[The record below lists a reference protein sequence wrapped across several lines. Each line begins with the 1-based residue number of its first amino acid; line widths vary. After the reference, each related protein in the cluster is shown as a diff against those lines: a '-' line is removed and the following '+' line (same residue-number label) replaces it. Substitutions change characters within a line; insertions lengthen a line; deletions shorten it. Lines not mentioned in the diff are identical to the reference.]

1 MNKIN
6 CTFCRT
12 KGVELQVWDNIIEKL
27 RSDLMLMDCL
37 ETDYKTAAEYASRL
51 CESAEFTEHNK
62 DMAFL
67 GMAAPGTMP
76 GDARVDFV
84 YRPTCYA
91 AAIMIKAAMRYPE
104 LIDASRKSETGITDG
119 ETLRRTLSACMLGS
133 TGCGFMGHG
142 YDDILGLV
150 GTMEVFAM
158 ADTMGFIT
166 RYPEL
171 CPEFTE
177 LYRETLSYIEE
188 RVANGTLAG
197 AWGDDHTDAGMAIL
211 RRNGIM

>member
-1 MNKIN
+1 
-6 CTFCRT
+6 
-12 KGVELQVWDNIIEKL
+12 
-27 RSDLMLMDCL
+27 
-37 ETDYKTAAEYASRL
+37 
-51 CESAEFTEHNK
+51 
-62 DMAFL
+62 
-67 GMAAPGTMP
+67 
-76 GDARVDFV
+76 
-84 YRPTCYA
+84 
-91 AAIMIKAAMRYPE
+91 
-104 LIDASRKSETGITDG
+104 
-119 ETLRRTLSACMLGS
+119 MLGS

-150 GTMEVFAM
+150 ETMEVFAM

-197 AWGDDHTDAGMAIL
+197 AWGDDHTAVGMAIL

>member
-1 MNKIN
+1 MNKIL
-6 CTFCRT
+6 FIRRELHT
-12 KGVELQVWDNIIEKL
+12 KIPPLAWAAVAGAGEKW
-27 RSDLMLMDCL
+27 
-37 ETDYKTAAEYASRL
+37 YHKHA
-51 CESAEFTEHNK
+51 
-62 DMAFL
+62 
-67 GMAAPGTMP
+67 
-76 GDARVDFV
+76 
-84 YRPTCYA
+84 
-91 AAIMIKAAMRYPE
+91 
-104 LIDASRKSETGITDG
+104 
-119 ETLRRTLSACMLGS
+119 ACMLGS

-150 GTMEVFAM
+150 RTMEVFAM

-197 AWGDDHTDAGMAIL
+197 AWGDDHTAAGMAIL

>member
-1 MNKIN
+1 MVLYH
-6 CTFCRT
+6 F
-12 KGVELQVWDNIIEKL
+12 
-27 RSDLMLMDCL
+27 
-37 ETDYKTAAEYASRL
+37 KTI
-51 CESAEFTEHNK
+51 
-62 DMAFL
+62 AFL
-67 GMAAPGTMP
+67 FCCLQILIIPYPRREFHTKIPPLAWAAVAG
-76 GDARVDFV
+76 A
-84 YRPTCYA
+84 
-91 AAIMIKAAMRYPE
+91 
-104 LIDASRKSETGITDG
+104 G
-119 ETLRRTLSACMLGS
+119 ERWYHKLSACMLGS

-197 AWGDDHTDAGMAIL
+197 AWGDDHTAAGMGIL

>member
-1 MNKIN
+1 MLRLLFLCNLYIRIRITAKISISCKLSN
-6 CTFCRT
+6 YNARISPS
-12 KGVELQVWDNIIEKL
+12 LVW
-27 RSDLMLMDCL
+27 
-37 ETDYKTAAEYASRL
+37 AAVAG
-51 CESAEFTEHNK
+51 A
-62 DMAFL
+62 
-67 GMAAPGTMP
+67 
-76 GDARVDFV
+76 
-84 YRPTCYA
+84 
-91 AAIMIKAAMRYPE
+91 
-104 LIDASRKSETGITDG
+104 G
-119 ETLRRTLSACMLGS
+119 ERWYHKRAACMLGS

-150 GTMEVFAM
+150 RTMEVFAM